1 MFVFCVVLIKSMKR
15 EVTKVMVNILK
26 GILIAISTIVPGVS
40 GGTMMIILGVY
51 DKSIEALS
59 ALVSFKFIHRKMV
72 IQLAVG
78 VILGLLLFSS
88 AMLLLIGKFPYV
100 MAFLFLGIVV
110 FGLGEIIKR
119 VRWDMFRP
127 FHVLFL
133 IGGVFVGLM
142 MTMGESSSLFDF
154 SGSLAKKLIMIL
166 IAGIIIAVA
175 LILPGISTSFLLL
188 ALGIYE
194 DTLLAIKSF
203 DLGFIV
209 PLGIGVL
216 VGALLT
222 TRILEYCMKEHPT
235 PTYLM
240 ILGFILG
247 SIGEIYPGW
256 PASTGSRITSILAF
270 IGGCLIIYCIQV
282 LMKKYPD
289 YQD

>member
-1 MFVFCVVLIKSMKR
+1 ML
-15 EVTKVMVNILK
+15 NILK

-59 ALVSFKFIHRKMV
+59 ALVSLKFIHRKMV

-78 VILGLLLFSS
+78 VILGLLLFSN
-88 AMLLLIGKFPYV
+88 AMLWLIGEFPYI

-110 FGLGEIIKR
+110 FGLGAIVKR
-119 VRWDMFRP
+119 VRWDQFRSY
-127 FHVLFL
+127 HILFL
-133 IGGVFVGLM
+133 IGGLFVGLV
-142 MTMGESSSLFDF
+142 MTNGQSSALFEF
-154 SGSLAKKLIMIL
+154 SGSPTKKLLMIL

-188 ALGIYE
+188 ALGLYE
-194 DTLLAIKSF
+194 DTLLAIKSLDF
-203 DLGFIV
+203 GFII

-216 VGALLT
+216 AGALLT

-240 ILGFILG
+240 IIGFILG

-256 PASTGSRITSILAF
+256 PASTGARFTSVLAF
-270 IGGCLIIYCIQV
+270 IAGTLVMYFIQV
-282 LMKKYPD
+282 LMRKYPD
-289 YQD
+289 YED